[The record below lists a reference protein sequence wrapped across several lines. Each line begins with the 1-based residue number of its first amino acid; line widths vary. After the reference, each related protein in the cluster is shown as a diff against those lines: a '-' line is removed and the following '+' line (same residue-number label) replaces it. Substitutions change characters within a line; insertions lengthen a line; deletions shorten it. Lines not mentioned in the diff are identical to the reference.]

1 MPAGAGQAPIC
12 LRMAVYWQGGLGPL
26 GHETASDDGGSP
38 ETGCVLPRVPGTPAS
53 SKDPADTSY
62 CRLQPEENGRIR
74 GISTVIVG
82 DPPMVNCSM

>member
-53 SKDPADTSY
+53 TSKDPALMPSY
-62 CRLQPEENGRIR
+62 CRLQPEGEWPYPRHFY
-74 GISTVIVG
+74 S
-82 DPPMVNCSM
+82 